1 MDDTYDPRCKDKT
14 IVVVAP
20 RILLAEQLSSE
31 FLEIIQNVSVM
42 HVHSGETHHFSTT
55 KSDEIQEWV
64 SDTQGHKLIFTTYHS
79 LHRLQEAEVFV
90 NAIYFDEAHNSVQ
103 RNFIEAV
110 EYFSLESEYCYFFTA
125 TPKHS
130 LTPMKVGMNESDIF
144 GEVIC
149 QVPAPKLVEQGYILP
164 PKVKVYK
171 DDILKK
177 DELTA
182 DVDSRKIIDN
192 IDDHKTKKVLVC
204 AKATKQITRLVSQT
218 DFCVELTERGYNW
231 MYITAKTGAII
242 NGKKVNREKFFD
254 TLNEWGKDDD
264 KKFVVLHHSILSEGI
279 NVKGL
284 EAVLFLRSMDYIG
297 ISQTIG
303 RVIRRGGKD
312 KTHGLVCVP
321 VYSKVGISTARR
333 VQAVVDT
340 VFVQGE
346 PAISVVKR

>member
-1 MDDTYDPRCKDKT
+1 MQLRPHQKDALEALSSHSKGQIIVPTGGGKTLIAIKDAVRILNGVTDPT
-14 IVVVAP
+14 LVVVAP
-20 RILLAEQLSSE
+20 RILLAGQLSSE
-31 FLEIIQNVSVM
+31 FLEEIENVSVM

-125 TPKHS
+125 TQKHS
-130 LTPMKVGMNESDIF
+130 LTRMMVGMNESDIF

-204 AKATKQITRLVSQT
+204 AKATKQITRLVGESKFL
-218 DFCVELTERGYNW
+218 DELAYRGYDCMW
-231 MYITAKTGAII
+231 ITSKTGAII
-242 NGKKVNREKFFD
+242 NGEKV
-254 TLNEWGKDDD
+254 T
-264 KKFVVLHHSILSEGI
+264 
-279 NVKGL
+279 
-284 EAVLFLRSMDYIG
+284 
-297 ISQTIG
+297 
-303 RVIRRGGKD
+303 
-312 KTHGLVCVP
+312 
-321 VYSKVGISTARR
+321 RR
-333 VQAVVDT
+333 V
-340 VFVQGE
+340 F
-346 PAISVVKR
+346 